1 MIVGGCVLLSSI
13 STAVADDDATAEN
26 QALAQ
31 ERYDA
36 GKRAY
41 DIGAF
46 DEAITEW
53 KKAYQFFGAPD
64 FLFNIAQAYRQKRDY
79 NEAVFFF
86 NAYLRASPTAPNHA
100 EVEALRDEMVAL
112 QDREQQMK
120 NAPPQDVQ
128 PVESATGSD
137 AVGQG
142 EVSPTTTAEVST
154 EPSVEVPTQP
164 MALPQDHGAS
174 WRLGGI
180 VAGSTGLAFA
190 ATGLV
195 LALSAQSKE
204 KDLES
209 AAASQ
214 EPWSSDFEDLEASG
228 KRNATIGAS
237 LMIVGGLG
245 VVGGVAAYMLGSSKR
260 DERALTLAPRLEQTA
275 ARTTVGLSMG
285 GRF

>member
-1 MIVGGCVLLSSI
+1 MILACVLLSSV
-13 STAVADDDATAEN
+13 STAAADDDATTAKN

-100 EVEALRDEMVAL
+100 EVTALRDEMVAL
-112 QDREQQMK
+112 QERELQMK
-120 NAPPQDVQ
+120 NAPPREVQ
-128 PVESATGSD
+128 PALGGATTNSTD
-137 AVGQG
+137 AG
-142 EVSPTTTAEVST
+142 EASSTTAATSAGSGLDVSAK
-154 EPSVEVPTQP
+154 PLGP
-164 MALPQDHGAS
+164 AQDKGAS

-180 VAGSTGLAFA
+180 VAGGAGVALAATGLAFA
-190 ATGLV
+190 
-195 LALSAQSKE
+195 LSAQSTE
-204 KDLES
+204 KDLET
-209 AAASQ
+209 AAANQ
-214 EPWSSDFEDLEASG
+214 EPWSSAFEDREAAG
-228 KRNATIGAS
+228 KRNATIGTS
-237 LMIVGGLG
+237 LMVVGGIGIVGGI
-245 VVGGVAAYMLGSSKR
+245 AAYVLGAGKR
-260 DERALTLAPRLEQTA
+260 HERSLAVAPLLEQTA
-275 ARTTVGLSMG
+275 THTSVGLSMG
-285 GRF
+285 MRF